1 MDESLQSPVPVEEV
15 PQVVEVV
22 DAQAVMGDYVQS
34 TNDRLVQIDEK
45 IDTLSLTVQSENGN
59 SDAVLIEETQWQ
71 EMIDEVQTINDS
83 ASLSLF
89 LTLLL
94 LCVISA
100 ILGTRLFS
108 VFAEG
113 WRH

>member
-1 MDESLQSPVPVEEV
+1 MDESLQSPLPVEEV

-22 DAQAVMGDYVQS
+22 EAQEVMGDYVQS
-34 TNDRLVQIDEK
+34 TNDRLGQIDGK
-45 IDTLSLTVQSENGN
+45 IDALSLTVQSEGGN
-59 SDAVLIEETQWQ
+59 STVLVDDGQWQ
-71 EMIDEVQTINDS
+71 EMVTEVHTIQES